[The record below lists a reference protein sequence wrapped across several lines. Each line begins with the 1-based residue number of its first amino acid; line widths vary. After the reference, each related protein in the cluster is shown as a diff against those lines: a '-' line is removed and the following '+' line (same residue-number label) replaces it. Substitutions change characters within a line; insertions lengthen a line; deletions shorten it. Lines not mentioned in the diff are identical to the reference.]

1 MIFKLFAVIVSIWL
15 VTSDAYHISDRIYR
29 GVESERT
36 QFPFYVYIE
45 RFISKSHVKSCGG
58 SLISSEWI
66 LTAAHCVLGGKS
78 MRVHLGMWQ
87 SGKTNEQGRISKLI
101 KKNHTF
107 VHPNHKGVL
116 NDIALIKLS
125 KAIKFTTFI
134 KPVKL
139 SQSVEVDE
147 NVDVI
152 AIGNGHVN
160 ENGDTAKYLQWIPLK
175 IISSDNCR
183 RVFPSSGAIICA
195 ENGKGSVAFGDSGG
209 ALIRADN
216 KTLVGISSFIHSQT
230 SLSAGDDGVV
240 YPQAFTHVARF
251 IPWIQSVTNLHFK

>member
-1 MIFKLFAVIVSIWL
+1 M
-15 VTSDAYHISDRIYR
+15 VTSDAYQISDRIYR

-45 RFISKSHVKSCGG
+45 RFISKTHVKSCGG

-78 MRVHLGMWQ
+78 TRVHFGIWQLG
-87 SGKTNEQGRISKLI
+87 KANEQGRISKLI

-107 VHPNHKGVL
+107 VHPNHRGVM

-139 SQSVEVDE
+139 SQSIELNE

-152 AIGNGHVN
+152 AIGNGYIN
-160 ENGDTAKYLQWIPLK
+160 GNGDTAKYLQWIQLK
-175 IISSDNCR
+175 IISSNSCK
-183 RVFPSSGAIICA
+183 RVFPTTAAIICA

-209 ALIRADN
+209 ALLRADN
-216 KTLVGISSFIHSQT
+216 NTLVGISSFIHPQT
-230 SLSAGDDGVV
+230 SLNGDDDGVV
-240 YPQAFTHVARF
+240 YPQAFTHVAHF
-251 IPWIQSVTNLHFK
+251 IPWIRSVTNLHFN